1 MAQCRHVKV
10 RQLLAL
16 SIYCIDRAIN
26 YYVYIFAFIIK
37 CFCYLSSTE
46 TVTCV
51 TKRNALT
58 NVHSRTPEEE
68 TREKE
73 LAADI
78 VESAMM
84 LLKDD
89 LRLETR

>member
-1 MAQCRHVKV
+1 
-10 RQLLAL
+10 
-16 SIYCIDRAIN
+16 
-26 YYVYIFAFIIK
+26 
-37 CFCYLSSTE
+37 
-46 TVTCV
+46 
-51 TKRNALT
+51 
-58 NVHSRTPEEE
+58 VHSRTPEEE

>member
-1 MAQCRHVKV
+1 
-10 RQLLAL
+10 
-16 SIYCIDRAIN
+16 
-26 YYVYIFAFIIK
+26 
-37 CFCYLSSTE
+37 
-46 TVTCV
+46 
-51 TKRNALT
+51 
-58 NVHSRTPEEE
+58 VHSRTPEEE

-73 LAADI
+73 LVADI